1 MLPEPQ
7 TRALPIAP
15 VSPTSNLRHASVDL
29 LEDGSARDR
38 IKGIAE
44 VELNQDT
51 VLRPRVVLQPVPRS
65 VHDGFGARRDA
76 DSNLQGPKLV
86 TGGLT
91 DVGTQKLPD
100 QSAKNL
106 AYSYR
111 PDASRFGEGVQGG
124 TSQVRGEGC
133 RGLATGQEVA
143 QRGQV
148 RRNRASVSSTQAFAQ
163 VVGAKARRPRGRGAL
178 ETANGLNDGLSTEL
192 RHSPWT
198 GDSKASKVWQR
209 AVRMFGLQGGQSGC
223 VTREGWLLHQ
233 RVAGTREPPLSCQAA
248 ATGVAGFRRKA
259 SWPAAARLRHTVFP

>member
-29 LEDGSARDR
+29 LENGSARDR

-44 VELNQDT
+44 AELNQDT

-111 PDASRFGEGVQGG
+111 PDASLRFGEGVQGG

-133 RGLATGQEVA
+133 RGLATAKEVA
-143 QRGQV
+143 QSGQV
-148 RRNRASVSSTQAFAQ
+148 RRNFVSVSSTQAFAQ
-163 VVGAKARRPRGRGAL
+163 VVGAKARRPGA
-178 ETANGLNDGLSTEL
+178 E
-192 RHSPWT
+192 
-198 GDSKASKVWQR
+198 
-209 AVRMFGLQGGQSGC
+209 
-223 VTREGWLLHQ
+223 
-233 RVAGTREPPLSCQAA
+233 
-248 ATGVAGFRRKA
+248 
-259 SWPAAARLRHTVFP
+259 ARLKLRTA